1 MFSLFLLSPP
11 HPPTQTQKKKKQGAP
26 PVDPRDAA
34 IAHAAREAEEAAAA
48 LEAARQA
55 SEAASR
61 HLEELR
67 AYARVGLIDERG
79 ELMEP
84 PAEILPNDIWR
95 GEIFPQLSALD
106 TINAAAVSRSWEKEV
121 ASGIK
126 GRGEIV
132 IGQGNLLAPEQARRI
147 AGPGSETWRKVRTLF
162 QQQTKLVPPPL
173 PPPQPPQQQQQQ
185 PPQQQ
190 QQQQQPQQQQ
200 QQQQQQPQQ
209 QQQQPQPHPESLELQ
224 RKIRSLES
232 RDIWIREENNCGV
245 KPGLAERCRANSG
258 SARRLQVSYPKDR
271 MQFSKSELEAVASL
285 VSDLPLISMIDV
297 SASWIVRDLSPGLL
311 PCLLRAVAE
320 GVAASSPDSARG
332 GGGNVRVLALRGW
345 LETRQVLRQVLELP
359 QGWAE
364 GLGISSSSAVAA
376 AATAGGAST
385 SAAGG
390 ASTSGSTST
399 SRPYEEGTDV
409 ALASSALALLA
420 KNSPI
425 EKLAL
430 DIRFWQ
436 PEEGPAPPQQ
446 RQPAAEAVAR
456 RAAPRTL
463 GALLQPLGNQL
474 VDLSVDSE
482 QWRRATRGGFAREGA
497 SAPPAPSSEA
507 AAANS
512 RPPPGLGPL
521 PSVRVLRLV
530 GPADRGPVAFL
541 LSRASFEGI
550 VSPSTLHFMQCSV
563 GNFPGLPFAVV
574 AEDDGASVVRLAAG
588 YYRRGDLAARLGT
601 ASPARLDA
609 ALAPLADCVTEL
621 LIDVAETSA
630 QTFPYGFTAL
640 RGLRRLAVRLASPGT
655 SSAIPPLLNLSAF
668 SQAHGRLTSL
678 DVSGFVRRKLT
689 AATQFPALRR
699 LVMRGIRNARG
710 QTQPFYL
717 PSQRGGGFAELEF
730 LAAGFQ
736 GYGPG
741 RAQFSDRE
749 WFARFCELQSRQS
762 QGQFFFFPLYFKF
775 QVFLL
780 SHTPKKREKNN

>member
-1 MFSLFLLSPP
+1 
-11 HPPTQTQKKKKQGAP
+11 
-26 PVDPRDAA
+26 
-34 IAHAAREAEEAAAA
+34 
-48 LEAARQA
+48 
-55 SEAASR
+55 
-61 HLEELR
+61 
-67 AYARVGLIDERG
+67 
-79 ELMEP
+79 MEP

-106 TINAAAVSRSWEKEV
+106 TINAAAVSRSWEKDV

-185 PPQQQ
+185 PP
-190 QQQQQPQQQQ
+190 

-409 ALASSALALLA
+409 GLASSALALLA

-436 PEEGPAPPQQ
+436 PEEGPASPQQ

-630 QTFPYGFTAL
+630 QTFPYGFSAL

-655 SSAIPPLLNLSAF
+655 SAAIPPLLDLSAF

-741 RAQFSDRE
+741 RAQFSDCE

-762 QGQFFFFPLYFKF
+762 QGQFFFFRSISNFKF
-775 QVFLL
+775 SFSHTRPKNGKKIIKKKLL
-780 SHTPKKREKNN
+780 SF